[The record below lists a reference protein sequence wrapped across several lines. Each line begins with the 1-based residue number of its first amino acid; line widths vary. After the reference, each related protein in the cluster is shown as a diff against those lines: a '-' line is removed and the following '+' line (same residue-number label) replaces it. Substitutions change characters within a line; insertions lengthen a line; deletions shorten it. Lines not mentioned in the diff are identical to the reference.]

1 MSSADQT
8 PPSDQASPTTPYEAM
23 GGRETFT
30 RLVHLFYAGVKDDPL
45 LRPMYPEEDLSPA
58 EDRLRMFLEQY
69 WGGPSDYHEQRGH
82 PRLRIRHAPFAVT
95 REAADRWLFHM
106 LGAVDQIE
114 LGPEYDAA
122 LRDYLTRAA
131 EFLIN
136 TTDEP
141 PIRRSL
147 PLA

>member
-1 MSSADQT
+1 MTQAD
-8 PPSDQASPTTPYEAM
+8 SPTPYEAM
-23 GGRETFT
+23 GGRPFFEK
-30 RLVHLFYAGVKDDPL
+30 LVHLFYAGIAEDHL
-45 LRPMYPEEDLSPA
+45 LRPMYPESDLGPA

-106 LGAVDQIE
+106 LGALDQ
-114 LGPEYDAA
+114 LNRDPATSLTPESDAA
-122 LRDYLTRAA
+122 LREYLTRAA

-136 TTDEP
+136 TTDERP
-141 PIRRSL
+141 NRTVL